1 MRKVYFLQKSQLNKR
16 TDRFE
21 YFTFQIFASK
31 KAMLHYVQNS
41 IDVNKGFDIVKE
53 VNEYLSS
60 DVLESS
66 IVEYKCLSTDG
77 IQMKLRYILETR
89 NLIS

>member
-1 MRKVYFLQKSQLNKR
+1 MKKVYFLQKSQLNKR

-21 YFTFQIFASK
+21 YFTFEIFSSK